1 MTTNVDILALI
12 IAALAVA
19 PPIAACWEADD
30 TDALAIQ
37 LALALDDD
45 CYVLVPRVIP

>member
-1 MTTNVDILALI
+1 MAPIDVLALI
-12 IAALAVA
+12 VSALAVA

-37 LALALDDD
+37 LALDDD
-45 CYVLVPRVIP
+45 LG